1 MNLQSLLSVAHPI
14 LVSGRADQDIRGLTH
29 DSRAVQDGFVFF
41 ALPGSKTDGNRHV
54 KDACARGA
62 AVVVSELA
70 PPPPPLGLS
79 ASWIQVPDVLA
90 AMGRM
95 ADAYFSHPSGALTVF
110 GITGTSGKTTTSYF
124 LESVLRAAGAKPG
137 VLGTVSYRLS
147 GKWEEAA
154 VNTTPFSLET
164 QRLLARFRDES
175 ATHVVMEV
183 SSHALAL
190 KRVEEV
196 DFDAAVFT
204 NFRSD
209 HLDFH
214 KTTEDYFEAKARLFD
229 LLGKASS
236 VKKKRLAALNADDA
250 KAHALERRASGA
262 EIVLYGLGENA
273 AVRASA
279 VEAGAEKTRFDLFF
293 RGRRLKAEIALVGE
307 HNLYNALA
315 AAAAALGFGTD
326 PEAVLAGLAALKSV
340 PGRLEPVEAGQNFK
354 IFVDYAHTED
364 ALEAVLRHLARLPHK
379 RIITV
384 FGCGGQRDR
393 TKRAPMGQAARRVSD
408 FIIVTSDNPRAED
421 PLEIIADIEAGL
433 RTSGAKNYKIQPD
446 RKKAVAE
453 AVGMAREGDIV
464 LIAGKGHE
472 RYQILKD
479 RTVAFDDRDAARQAV
494 RDKLG
499 AP

>member
-1 MNLQSLLSVAHPI
+1 MNLRDLLSVAHPT
-14 LVSGRADQDIRGLTH
+14 LVAGSADQDVRGLTH
-29 DSRAVQDGFVFF
+29 DSRTAQQGFLFF
-41 ALPGSKTDGNRHV
+41 ALPGSRTDGNRHV

-62 AVVVSELA
+62 CAVVSELA
-70 PPPPPLGLS
+70 PPPPPLSFS
-79 ASWIQVPDVLA
+79 ASWIQVPDVLE

-95 ADAYFSHPSGALTVF
+95 ADLFFSHPSGAFPVF
-110 GITGTSGKTTTSYF
+110 GVTGTSGKTTTSYF
-124 LESVLRAAGAKPG
+124 LESILRAAGGTPG

-147 GKWEEAA
+147 GKWETPA
-154 VNTTPFSLET
+154 VNTTPSSLET
-164 QRLLARFRDES
+164 LRLLARLRDDG
-175 ATHVVMEV
+175 ATHAVMEV

-190 KRVEEV
+190 KRVEEI

-214 KTTEDYFEAKARLFD
+214 KTAEAYFEAKARLFD
-229 LLGKASS
+229 LLTKASS
-236 VKKKRLAALNADDA
+236 TKKRRVAAINADDA
-250 KAHALERRASGA
+250 KARALLHRAVGA
-262 EIVLYGLGENA
+262 EALLYGLGETA
-273 AVRASA
+273 SLRALD
-279 VEAGAEKTRFDLFF
+279 VQVGADNTRFELSF
-293 RGRRLKAEIALVGE
+293 RGRRTKAEISLVGE

-315 AAAAALGFGTD
+315 AAAAALGLGLSE
-326 PEAVLAGLAALKSV
+326 EAVLEGLRALKSV
-340 PGRLEPVEAGQNFK
+340 PGRLEPVEAGQKFK

-364 ALEAVLRHLARLPHK
+364 ALEAVLKHLARLPHK

-393 TKRAPMGQAARRVSD
+393 TKRAPMGRAAQSGSD
-408 FIIVTSDNPRAED
+408 FTVVTSDNPRGED
-421 PLEIIADIEAGL
+421 PLAIIADIEEGL
-433 RTSGAKNYKIQPD
+433 KTSGAKNYKIQPD

-453 AVGMAREGDIV
+453 AVAMAREGDIV

-472 RYQILKD
+472 TQQILKD

-494 RDKLG
+494 RNQLN